1 MAQDFLPND
10 LVVKGFISANPILSA
25 GTNLLDIFISPD
37 EQQLVVSA
45 AVSTAINSLSSKYLS
60 LTGGQI
66 TGNVFLT
73 GSIFADAFSSPSP
86 SLISFDTAAVSA
98 DAVVYLPFNANDVEL
113 VTTYSVNVT
122 AFMNGM
128 KGVLY
133 TITNKGPETLTLSAT
148 EKILIR
154 NHPISLQLQPN
165 FSCSLRGNE
174 DNRVSIW

>member
-10 LVVKGFISANPILSA
+10 LVVKGFVSANPFLSA

-37 EQQLVVSA
+37 EQQI
-45 AVSTAINSLSSKYLS
+45 AVATAINALSSKYLA

-66 TGNVFLT
+66 TGNIFLS
-73 GSIFADAFSSPSP
+73 GSVFADAFSSPGP

-98 DAVVYLPFNANDVEL
+98 DTVVYLPFNANDVEL

-133 TITNKGPETLTLSAT
+133 TLTNKGPETLTLSAT

-154 NHPISLQLQPN
+154 NHPVSLQLQPN